1 MHAGCSAH
9 RGQRGCGSLEMEVVV
24 SHLVR
29 ALETKLRSSSRAQ
42 ELHML
47 LNAELGRL
55 SSLKVF
61 IR

>member
-1 MHAGCSAH
+1 ML
-9 RGQRGCGSLEMEVVV
+9 GSLEMEVVV